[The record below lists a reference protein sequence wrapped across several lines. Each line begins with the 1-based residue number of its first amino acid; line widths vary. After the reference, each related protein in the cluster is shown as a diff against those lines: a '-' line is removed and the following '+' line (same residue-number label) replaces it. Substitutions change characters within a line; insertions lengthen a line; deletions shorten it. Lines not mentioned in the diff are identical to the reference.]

1 MSRSQIR
8 AGRGQVP
15 DLLPVALAFLTVLG
29 ACGSTGGRQRTPA
42 GHVLTLL
49 VQPDGV
55 WREDSLGTREGPLEE
70 AVYVSEFASLH
81 VLLEGGEER
90 ELTAS
95 LAVVRV
101 TREGRPCLE
110 ERLVAEGVRG
120 VRVTEEGADA
130 AGGNE
135 AAEGTAEWALVALGL
150 LAGTVLLGLLY
161 LGGGEVGFHNPWG
174 PD

>member
-101 TREGRPCLE
+101 TREGRLYLE
-110 ERLVAEGVRG
+110 ERLVAQLLTRE
-120 VRVTEEGADA
+120 ADA
-130 AGGNE
+130 RRVCDQSIIRI
-135 AAEGTAEWALVALGL
+135 ALDQLRR
-150 LAGTVLLGLLY
+150 
-161 LGGGEVGFHNPWG
+161 HPR
-174 PD
+174 